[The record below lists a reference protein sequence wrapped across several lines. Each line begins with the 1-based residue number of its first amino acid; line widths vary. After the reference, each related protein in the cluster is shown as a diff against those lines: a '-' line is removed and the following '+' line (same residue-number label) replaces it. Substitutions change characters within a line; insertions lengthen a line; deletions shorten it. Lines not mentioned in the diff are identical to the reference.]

1 MKRIAVLLTGIAAFI
16 GTPVLLA
23 TVAGRPWMLANDLLA
38 EWHLASASDRFVWSG
53 ILLLWLL
60 WAWVAVSVGVE
71 AIRYWRG
78 ASDPDRIT
86 TRLTMLFLAAVSTVA
101 LPRAVVA
108 PPSTSLTETREGS
121 EENTSHP
128 LLRPLGLTAS
138 LFAVAH
144 VLQLV
149 HDRRQLAIRT
159 MKEGNQFAPV
169 RGSDAMF
176 WRSLHFAGTQRRGD
190 VQVAI
195 GTEIPLGKQGDAVLS
210 APIQGGDSVG
220 VASTNSADA
229 RAVVRHVEWMAESVS
244 KNGYGSPVSVSLGL
258 RDGQRIQIA
267 QDDLGWRLVSS
278 GERFDVFGVSDDE
291 NDKVMRL
298 IDLAVATE
306 SRQMAQ
312 THTAWRVLVRLMGP
326 VTVELPNGQS
336 CCFEKSRSIEL
347 LSWLVTHRGR
357 PVRSAAR
364 TAMWETNVQNATFNN
379 VVSDLRTALQ
389 ASMDESED
397 VALGKTF
404 DEYFALHPSVISD
417 VDLLDAAV
425 QSYCNNPDEHTRET
439 LRSTLSLVR
448 DMPFLGADYLWPD
461 PEGITSNIVHLI
473 VSASQLL
480 AEDDLVR
487 GNTKNVFA
495 ATGQGLKVLRGH
507 EGLIGLRMRAYAL
520 EGNTSGVLQEW
531 ERYESVLRGQY
542 GEQDWLSAQLRQL
555 RDELLC
561 FVAVD

>member
-1 MKRIAVLLTGIAAFI
+1 
-16 GTPVLLA
+16 
-23 TVAGRPWMLANDLLA
+23 
-38 EWHLASASDRFVWSG
+38 
-53 ILLLWLL
+53 
-60 WAWVAVSVGVE
+60 
-71 AIRYWRG
+71 
-78 ASDPDRIT
+78 
-86 TRLTMLFLAAVSTVA
+86 
-101 LPRAVVA
+101 
-108 PPSTSLTETREGS
+108 
-121 EENTSHP
+121 
-128 LLRPLGLTAS
+128 
-138 LFAVAH
+138 
-144 VLQLV
+144 
-149 HDRRQLAIRT
+149 
-159 MKEGNQFAPV
+159 
-169 RGSDAMF
+169 
-176 WRSLHFAGTQRRGD
+176 
-190 VQVAI
+190 
-195 GTEIPLGKQGDAVLS
+195 
-210 APIQGGDSVG
+210 
-220 VASTNSADA
+220 
-229 RAVVRHVEWMAESVS
+229 
-244 KNGYGSPVSVSLGL
+244 
-258 RDGQRIQIA
+258 
-267 QDDLGWRLVSS
+267 
-278 GERFDVFGVSDDE
+278 
-291 NDKVMRL
+291 
-298 IDLAVATE
+298 
-306 SRQMAQ
+306 
-312 THTAWRVLVRLMGP
+312 
-326 VTVELPNGQS
+326 
-336 CCFEKSRSIEL
+336 
-347 LSWLVTHRGR
+347 
-357 PVRSAAR
+357 
-364 TAMWETNVQNATFNN
+364 MWETNVQNATFNN